1 MFLIKVKREV
11 SNMTGQDVNYN
22 KIESQTST
30 NAAFGT
36 AYQLSGKTATLY
48 NPTPLI
54 SANTTAANGYL
65 SLDDRYNKLVFHK
78 QLYYK

>member
-1 MFLIKVKREV
+1 MSSSSLSFTETFRPTIQIAPYSVITYVFDKSKTREV

-36 AYQLSGKTATLY
+36 AYQLSGKTARC
-48 NPTPLI
+48 I
-54 SANTTAANGYL
+54 I
-65 SLDDRYNKLVFHK
+65 
-78 QLYYK
+78 QLH